1 MGRDRPR
8 ILFVAM
14 SASVHAAHWIRQL
27 KGTNW
32 DVHLYPCEKPGF
44 IHPDFA
50 EITIH
55 DIGLFRPVG
64 LASTI
69 QVGGLWPFRRGA
81 FMASQ
86 ICKRAGLDGGVR
98 SARLARLIR
107 SLRPN
112 VVHSLEM
119 QHSAYLTLQARN
131 RLGSHFPAWIYSS
144 WGSDLYYFGQQEAH
158 REKIRAVLSGCDY
171 HISDCNRDLRLA
183 REFGFNGVSLGVF
196 PGPGGYPISAMR
208 KLADGVTSKRKLII
222 VKGQDHWAGRA
233 LIALEAIHRCADVLS
248 EYKVCV
254 YYTTPGVAEV
264 VRHIHRMTG
273 MNIRALK
280 GQRPHDEIITLMGQ
294 TRVALAL
301 AVTDGT
307 PNSMLEAMIMGAF
320 PIQSDTG
327 ATGEWIEDG
336 RNGFMVQSEDV
347 AGVEVALR
355 RALSDDVLVDSAAVI
370 NRRLT
375 DECIDESVVRPR
387 VIEAYKRVLRSA

>member
-1 MGRDRPR
+1 
-8 ILFVAM
+8 
-14 SASVHAAHWIRQL
+14 
-27 KGTNW
+27 
-32 DVHLYPCEKPGF
+32 
-44 IHPDFA
+44 
-50 EITIH
+50 
-55 DIGLFRPVG
+55 
-64 LASTI
+64 
-69 QVGGLWPFRRGA
+69 
-81 FMASQ
+81 
-86 ICKRAGLDGGVR
+86 
-98 SARLARLIR
+98 
-107 SLRPN
+107 
-112 VVHSLEM
+112 
-119 QHSAYLTLQARN
+119 
-131 RLGSHFPAWIYSS
+131 
-144 WGSDLYYFGQQEAH
+144 
-158 REKIRAVLSGCDY
+158 
-171 HISDCNRDLRLA
+171 
-183 REFGFNGVSLGVF
+183 
-196 PGPGGYPISAMR
+196 MR

-387 VIEAYKRVLRSA
+387 DIEAYKRVLRSA